1 MPKRKSQRSEINEP
15 TNKKSLNEITGID
28 ENLTELLKVDK
39 ELQTQTKEI
48 NENDF
53 FAITESHFLLLDKL
67 ANNLELNEFINE
79 NLEGDEIDGFRE
91 KIKEI
96 VEKIFEEIKGNINS
110 QNPTKKGKFVKVLIK
125 IFSILLTANISSVKK

>member
-53 FAITESHFLLLDKL
+53 FAISESHFLLLDKL

-91 KIKEI
+91 KIKEL